1 MGDFQHTLVA
11 WLLTYGLH
19 STALIGFVWF
29 GVRCLP
35 KESNLAQ
42 ERLWKC
48 ALLGPILT
56 ASLQVGLAYE
66 PLGGQLFLP
75 EAEASETPT
84 RQADVELALVENSKN
99 VSFQTQPS
107 VALQLD
113 SSEQVVAQAELAPL
127 PDLKP
132 RASSER
138 KSQASTPAT
147 DPRHNVALV
156 AAEKFI
162 VGASADMPNT
172 ADSTLLNEVFESDP
186 SHLAVINK
194 DRDTAQPPV
203 LGTLTPGTTSSGG
216 WPFWR
221 HVLLAAWA
229 VGGLFGLLC
238 LALAWRRIVD
248 YITGRHELHEGTL
261 YEQLQSI
268 GKKAGLR
275 RTPRLLVSKKIG
287 SPATLGVLRPHICVP
302 ERAVTDLSADQQ
314 EAMLGHELGHVVRR
328 DPQWFFLYRLIE
340 RVLFFQPLNRIAR
353 REIQELAEYQCD
365 DWAVKHT
372 ENGLGLARCLTEV
385 AGWMVAERPAVALLP
400 MAGRGSQLGHRVRRL
415 LDEDS
420 RQACARRNIWG
431 LPLAL
436 GVFATG
442 AMALPA
448 VTTRKPARALPPT
461 AEPVV
466 IDLGPPS
473 VMSPAPK
480 QVAPAKPVTPTSVL
494 SAPSPYP
501 RLSLLLEQLGDRL
514 DQLQDQ
520 ILSLQETAEANGTQD
535 ETHDDMLRL
544 RLRLLKLREQQLR
557 MTALLHS
564 APKPQNTSTHEPKTT
579 FNGQE

>member
-1 MGDFQHTLVA
+1 MGDLQHTLVA

-19 STALIGFVWF
+19 STALIGLIWF

-48 ALLGPILT
+48 ALIGPILT

-75 EAEASETPT
+75 ETEATASASELPVGTLALESEPDHGISRADLRQIAIEPEKGKVRAKLTPLPVLEGRKSSKRKAVGKASSREKHDSFTTAKPTDATTANMPDSADSLHLAALSTPT
-84 RQADVELALVENSKN
+84 SPEA
-99 VSFQTQPS
+99 
-107 VALQLD
+107 
-113 SSEQVVAQAELAPL
+113 
-127 PDLKP
+127 
-132 RASSER
+132 
-138 KSQASTPAT
+138 
-147 DPRHNVALV
+147 
-156 AAEKFI
+156 
-162 VGASADMPNT
+162 
-172 ADSTLLNEVFESDP
+172 TLLEVVSES
-186 SHLAVINK
+186 
-194 DRDTAQPPV
+194 TTPPV
-203 LGTLTPGTTSSGG
+203 LGALTSPTTSTPS

-221 HVLLAAWA
+221 HLLLGVWA
-229 VGGLFGLLC
+229 IGGLFGLLC
-238 LALAWRRIVD
+238 LAIAWRRIVD
-248 YITGRHELHEGTL
+248 YVTGRHELHEGPL
-261 YEQLQSI
+261 FEQLQSI
-268 GKKAGLR
+268 SHKAGLR
-275 RTPRLLVSKKIG
+275 RAPRLLVSKKLG
-287 SPATLGVLRPHICVP
+287 SPATLGVVRPQICVP
-302 ERAVTDLSADQQ
+302 ERAVSQLSADQQ

-340 RVLFFQPLNRIAR
+340 RVLFFQPLNSIAR

-385 AGWMVAERPAVALLP
+385 ASWMVAERPTVALLP

-415 LDEDS
+415 LDEES
-420 RQACARRNIWG
+420 RQASACRNIWG

-436 GVFATG
+436 CVFATG

-448 VTTRKPARALPPT
+448 VNPRRPVKAAPS
-461 AEPVV
+461 EPIA

-473 VMSPAPK
+473 VMSPSRDEIETATPRVCPPAP
-480 QVAPAKPVTPTSVL
+480 VPA
-494 SAPSPYP
+494 AAYP
-501 RLSLLLEQLGDRL
+501 RLGALLEQLGDRL
-514 DQLQDQ
+514 DQLEKQIAELQD
-520 ILSLQETAEANGTQD
+520 TAGSQV
-535 ETHDDMLRL
+535 ETHDDLLRL

-564 APKPQNTSTHEPKTT
+564 APLSKNTSTLEPKTT

>member
-1 MGDFQHTLVA
+1 MGDLQHTLVA

-19 STALIGFVWF
+19 STALIGLVWF

-48 ALLGPILT
+48 ALIGPILT

-75 EAEASETPT
+75 ETEATASVSELPMGTLALESEPVHEISQADLRQISIEPEKKVRANLTPLPVLKGRKSSKRKAVGKANSRERSDSFATAQPTDVTTEDIPESGDSLHLAALSTPT
-84 RQADVELALVENSKN
+84 SPEA
-99 VSFQTQPS
+99 
-107 VALQLD
+107 
-113 SSEQVVAQAELAPL
+113 
-127 PDLKP
+127 
-132 RASSER
+132 
-138 KSQASTPAT
+138 
-147 DPRHNVALV
+147 
-156 AAEKFI
+156 
-162 VGASADMPNT
+162 
-172 ADSTLLNEVFESDP
+172 TLLEVVSES
-186 SHLAVINK
+186 
-194 DRDTAQPPV
+194 TTPPV
-203 LGTLTPGTTSSGG
+203 LGALTSPTASTPS

-221 HVLLAAWA
+221 HLLLGAWA
-229 VGGLFGLLC
+229 IGGLFGLLC
-238 LALAWRRIVD
+238 LAIAWRRIVD
-248 YITGRHELHEGTL
+248 YITGRHELHEGPL
-261 YEQLQSI
+261 FEQLQSI
-268 GKKAGLR
+268 SQKAGLR
-275 RTPRLLVSKKIG
+275 RAPRLLVSKKLG
-287 SPATLGVLRPHICVP
+287 SPATLGVVRPQICVP
-302 ERAVTDLSADQQ
+302 ERAVSQLSADQQ

-340 RVLFFQPLNRIAR
+340 RVFFFQPLNRIAR

-385 AGWMVAERPAVALLP
+385 ASWMVAERPTVALLP

-415 LDEDS
+415 LDEES
-420 RQACARRNIWG
+420 RQASACRNIWG

-436 GVFATG
+436 SVFATG

-448 VTTRKPARALPPT
+448 VNPRRPVT
-461 AEPVV
+461 AAPSEPIA

-473 VMSPAPK
+473 VMSPSRDEIETATPLDCPPDP
-480 QVAPAKPVTPTSVL
+480 VPA
-494 SAPSPYP
+494 AAYP
-501 RLSLLLEQLGDRL
+501 RLGALLEQLGDRL
-514 DQLQDQ
+514 DQLEKQ
-520 ILSLQETAEANGTQD
+520 IVDLQETAEANGSQV
-535 ETHDDMLRL
+535 ETHDDLLRL

-564 APKPQNTSTHEPKTT
+564 APLSKNTSTLEPKTT

>member
-1 MGDFQHTLVA
+1 MGDLQHTLVA

-19 STALIGFVWF
+19 STALIGLVWF
-29 GVRCLP
+29 GIRCLP

-56 ASLQVGLAYE
+56 ASLQVGLAFE

-75 EAEASETPT
+75 ETELTGEQPT
-84 RQADVELALVENSKN
+84 GELAVGEYAQLERFQIEPPVAATPESEEEKMTHLRLASLPNSRTGAESNHKAFEGRLAKN
-99 VSFQTQPS
+99 LREKISPS
-107 VALQLD
+107 T
-113 SSEQVVAQAELAPL
+113 P
-127 PDLKP
+127 K
-132 RASSER
+132 
-138 KSQASTPAT
+138 KASTDFAT
-147 DPRHNVALV
+147 DVLDT
-156 AAEKFI
+156 
-162 VGASADMPNT
+162 GG
-172 ADSTLLNEVFESDP
+172 STLSTEVYQLRPTPFTSLDK
-186 SHLAVINK
+186 AAKTGRI
-194 DRDTAQPPV
+194 PV
-203 LGTLTPGTTSSGG
+203 LGTLAAPTSSSTS

-221 HVLLAAWA
+221 HVLLGVWGI
-229 VGGLFGLLC
+229 GGLFGLLC

-248 YITGRHELHEGTL
+248 RITGRHELREGPL
-261 YEQLQSI
+261 FEKLQSI
-268 GKKAGLR
+268 SNKAGLR
-275 RTPRLLVSKKIG
+275 RTPRLLISKKLG
-287 SPATLGVLRPHICVP
+287 SPATLGVIRPQICVP
-302 ERAVTDLSADQQ
+302 ERAVSQLSADQQ

-328 DPQWFFLYRLIE
+328 DPQWFLLYRLVE

-365 DWAVKHT
+365 DWAVAHT

-448 VTTRKPARALPPT
+448 VTTRKPIKNTLSATKPIA
-461 AEPVV
+461 A
-466 IDLGPPS
+466 DLGPPS
-473 VMSPAPK
+473 VMSPFPIEPVEVLPQAPAPIK
-480 QVAPAKPVTPTSVL
+480 VAPPA
-494 SAPSPYP
+494 YP
-501 RLSLLLEQLGDRL
+501 RLSALLEQLSDRL
-514 DQLQDQ
+514 DHLQDQ
-520 ILSLQETAEANGTQD
+520 IQTLQETTEANGTQA
-535 ETHDDMLRL
+535 ETHNDLLRL
-544 RLRLLKLREQQLR
+544 RIRLLKLRKQQLH

-564 APKPQNTSTHEPKTT
+564 APIPKNTSTLEPKTT